1 VAVQHI
7 QMQGAI
13 SVYANTLTQK
23 VVFQIWIT
31 LHLSLFAK
39 SNLHPWKD
47 KLMDWEWCKIA
58 QESSLHTHVK
68 RLPQRWWIYRSHC
81 EVHRSMKSNEIWM
94 CVLRTLWIKDATVIV
109 HSPTT

>member
-7 QMQGAI
+7 QMQRAI
-13 SVYANTLTQK
+13 SVFANTSTQK

-39 SNLHPWKD
+39 SNLHTWKE

-58 QESSLHTHVK
+58 QDRSLHTHVK
-68 RLPQRWWIYRSHC
+68 RLPQRWWIYRSH
-81 EVHRSMKSNEIWM
+81 WG
-94 CVLRTLWIKDATVIV
+94 T
-109 HSPTT
+109 